1 MRFFISIAKLH
12 ALFMPLPTFVCFYSM
27 KCCVIFPLNYFSKYS
42 ITKIFLSTKSMRF
55 QLSIAKPMRFFRL
68 KKCYI
73 HVVFFITNPMR
84 FSFLLQNNEFFLPLC
99 FCKISFVLTLWNYSS
114 YQVAQRAST
123 KEIMPFNE
131 YDFAE
136 NAQNVIFSSNCAYNT
151 GHVFDCFQKRGLY
164 CSVFLKLVM
173 F

>member
-12 ALFMPLPTFVCFYSM
+12 TIFMPLPTFVCFYSM

-73 HVVFFITNPMR
+73 HVVFFYYKSNAIFISIAKQCVFFYHYVFAKFPL
-84 FSFLLQNNEFFLPLC
+84 FLLYEITRHTRSLKEHL
-99 FCKISFVLTLWNYSS
+99 
-114 YQVAQRAST
+114 QR
-123 KEIMPFNE
+123 K
-131 YDFAE
+131 
-136 NAQNVIFSSNCAYNT
+136 
-151 GHVFDCFQKRGLY
+151 
-164 CSVFLKLVM
+164 
-173 F
+173 